1 MRRGCQTALGFEEFL
16 LCLRCQRGCL
26 GSNSL
31 IRFGRIGGRQ
41 GSTAYRER
49 FLQGSL
55 WIPWHS
61 TEIDWYFSAYS
72 ITLAIR
78 ARLIRIARRTLGVRA
93 GSQEMCLFVQ
103 SHLLVALTQRLE
115 RAPGRCLEL
124 LRRTRR
130 QAGLPTLSRGLLS
143 YRLFRPLCLLLS
155 SSRRDVHAVL
165 SHRTLARL
173 HRQGERRGD
182 VPRVDEPKGYR
193 RSCYRCHHNPVQRGR
208 YGLQSEESRSPGTV
222 KNETTKIFPEFG
234 NEFNHL
240 FRRNLADH
248 FLCVPF
254 GHFDDNLADTLIVAK

>member
-1 MRRGCQTALGFEEFL
+1 MRRGCQTALGLEEFL
-16 LCLRCQRGCL
+16 LRLRCQRGCL
-26 GSNSL
+26 RSNSL
-31 IRFGRIGGRQ
+31 IRLGRISRRQ
-41 GSTAYRER
+41 GGTAYRER

-61 TEIDWYFSAYS
+61 AEIDWHFSTYS
-72 ITLAIR
+72 IALAIR
-78 ARLIRIARRTLGVRA
+78 ARLIGIARGTFGVRA

-143 YRLFRPLCLLLS
+143 YRLFRPLCRLLS

-165 SHRTLARL
+165 SHRALARL

-182 VPRVDEPKGYR
+182 ATRVER
-193 RSCYRCHHNPVQRGR
+193 TQR
-208 YGLQSEESRSPGTV
+208 L
-222 KNETTKIFPEFG
+222 PE
-234 NEFNHL
+234 
-240 FRRNLADH
+240 
-248 FLCVPF
+248 
-254 GHFDDNLADTLIVAK
+254 TLIQVSP